1 MTDAI
6 SMEDKI
12 MRVWTLVEDLET
24 LTKYVGD
31 DPYFD
36 GMDAHKQD
44 RLLNVLIGVRE
55 LADMRMQ
62 DLWEDFEGFIGDY
75 YKYKRI
81 VEALEKDNEEESK
94 D

>member
-1 MTDAI
+1 MADAI
-6 SMEDKI
+6 SMEEKI
-12 MRVWTLVEDLET
+12 MRAWSLVEDLDS

-31 DPYFD
+31 DPYFE

-44 RLLNVLIGVRE
+44 RLLNVLIGARE
-55 LADMRMQ
+55 LAEMRMQ
-62 DLWEDFEGFIGDY
+62 DLWENFEEFIVDY

-81 VEALEKDNEEESK
+81 AEMDNENEEETQ